1 MTPNPARPNS
11 QDENRVLI
19 ELLLPADSPRLHGE
33 DGAHVERLAQCADY
47 EMPPILVHRG
57 SMRVIDGMHRLRAAT
72 IRGKSTIAVEF
83 FDGSDEDAFIRSVQ
97 LNVTHGLPLTLFDR
111 KAAALRIVQGRPE
124 MSDRAI
130 ASICGLSGKTIA
142 AIRQHGT
149 EDGLQ
154 LGRRVGHDGRMRPV
168 GDASK
173 GRIIAAKLFSEFPE
187 SSLREVA
194 TSAGISLGTARDVR
208 MRLQRG
214 EEPVGYKRRD
224 KEHDKSSPSLQD
236 EDITKPRGRSVPGIY
251 KDDYK
256 IRNEDIISKL
266 GRDPSIR
273 LTEGGRT
280 MIRWLHRHVFD
291 RGSWNEFIDSLP
303 PHCIPVIAELARKME
318 RSWHEL
324 VGQLEERNQR
334 NQVD

>member
-1 MTPNPARPNS
+1 MTTSPTRPNS
-11 QDENRVLI
+11 QSENRVPI
-19 ELLLPADSPRLHGE
+19 KLLLPADSPRLHGE
-33 DGAHVERLAQCADY
+33 DRAHVERLAQCADY

-72 IRGKSTIAVEF
+72 ISGKSTIAVEF
-83 FDGSDEDAFIRSVQ
+83 FDGSDEEAFIRSVE
-97 LNVTHGLPLTLFDR
+97 LNVAHGLPLTLCDR
-111 KAAALRIVQGRPE
+111 RAAALRILQGCPE
-124 MSDRAI
+124 LSDRTI

-142 AIRQHGT
+142 TIRQHGT
-149 EDGLQ
+149 EEGLQ
-154 LGRRVGHDGRMRPV
+154 RDRRVGHDGRVRPV

-173 GRIIAAKLFSEFPE
+173 GRITAAKLFSEFPE

-194 TSAGISLGTARDVR
+194 TLAGISLGTARDVR

-214 EEPVGYKRRD
+214 EEPVGYKSRD
-224 KEHDKSSPSLQD
+224 NEHGKPSPSPHD
-236 EDITKPRGRSVPGIY
+236 EDMTKPRGRPVPGIY
-251 KDDYK
+251 KESHK
-256 IRNEDIISKL
+256 IRSEDIISRL

-291 RGSWNEFIDSLP
+291 RGSWNQFIDSLP
-303 PHCIPVIAELARKME
+303 PHCIPVIAELARQME

-324 VGQLEERNQR
+324 VGQLEERNQ
-334 NQVD
+334 VG